1 MAKQVVIYPFNII
14 PLSNERKELLYPQQI
29 GINLK
34 IIVLSERIQ
43 PLPAP
48 KIHTMWFC
56 LYKILQKIEVNLG
69 MMVWGRCGREKLK
82 RYEETFGGD
91 IIARCLDYDDGFLG
105 VCCCCC

>member
-1 MAKQVVIYPFNII
+1 MAKQVFIYLFNII

-69 MMVWGRCGREKLK
+69 MMVWGRWGRGGRERLK
-82 RYEETFGGD
+82 RGMKKLLRM
-91 IIARCLDYDDGFLG
+91 I
-105 VCCCCC
+105 